1 MCSGEAG
8 KVNDVKVLL
17 IRSPQVFARGGHVA
31 VHTDVPL
38 ALMYLGA
45 AAERAGHEVVVY
57 DAATQAEPGPLQFD
71 EKGRLYVGEPW
82 DEVARAIEAAAP
94 DVIGITSL
102 FYTQMPQAL
111 ETARIAR
118 RVCPEVPIVMGGA
131 PVTVRPGD
139 YLDEPAVSMALV
151 GEGDAALPLLL
162 ETLARGEDLR
172 GVPNLVYRAD
182 GRIQRNPITPFV
194 EDLDTLG
201 GPAYHLVDLSRY
213 TRALSQDPAG
223 RWRWKP
229 HRIMTV
235 QTSRGCPFRCTYCAV
250 RLHMGRKYRVQSPER
265 VLAHLRFI
273 ATDLGLRHIHFID
286 DNLGQD
292 QERFLAILDGL
303 IAMKREGLPMVWDT
317 PIGMRTDRLTYD
329 ILAKAREAGCRSM
342 YLTVESGSQR
352 VLDHV
357 IQKGLRLEKV
367 LQAADSCKRLGIK
380 ARAGFIMGLPGET
393 LEDMQMTVDMARHLK
408 RRYGIRGHV
417 SMATPLYGTRLYE
430 ICEREGYLRQ
440 EMTPETVARS
450 FAEGGMIETADW
462 TVADLRKMRDA
473 FERQDGWLHQ
483 VVRGARNRLRR
494 LGRR

>member
-1 MCSGEAG
+1 M
-8 KVNDVKVLL
+8 KVLL

-31 VHTDVPL
+31 VHADVPL

-45 AAERAGHEVVVY
+45 AAERAGHEAVIY
-57 DAATQAEPGPLQFD
+57 DAATQAEPGPLECD
-71 EKGRLYVGEPW
+71 ALGRLHVGEPW

-111 ETARIAR
+111 ETARMAR

-131 PVTVRPGD
+131 PVTVRPED
-139 YLDEPAVSMALV
+139 YLAEPAVSMALV
-151 GEGDAALPLLL
+151 AEGDAALPLLL
-162 ETLARGEDLR
+162 DALAGGDDLA
-172 GVPNLVYRAD
+172 GVPNLVYRTG
-182 GRIQRNPITPFV
+182 GRLQRHPVASFV
-194 EDLDTLG
+194 EDLDTLA

-213 TRALSQDPAG
+213 MRALSQDPAG

-229 HRIMTV
+229 RRIMTV
-235 QTSRGCPFRCTYCAV
+235 QTSRGCPFGCTYCAV
-250 RLHMGRKYRVQSPER
+250 RLHMGRTYRVQSPER

-273 ATDLGLRHIHFID
+273 ATDLGIRHIHFID
-286 DNLGQD
+286 DNLGQN
-292 QERFLAILDGL
+292 QERFHAILDGL

-352 VLDHV
+352 VLDRV
-357 IQKGLRLEKV
+357 IRKGLKLEKV
-367 LQAADSCKRLGIK
+367 LQAADACKRLGIK

-393 LEDMQMTVDMARHLK
+393 IEDMQMTIDMARHLK

-417 SMATPLYGTRLYE
+417 SMATPLYGTPLYD
-430 ICEREGYLRQ
+430 ICEREGYLKQ
-440 EMTPETVARS
+440 EMTPEAVARS
-450 FAEGGMIETADW
+450 FAEGGMIETEDW
-462 TVADLRKMRDA
+462 SVADLRTMRDA

-483 VVRGARNRLRR
+483 VVRSARRRLRR
-494 LGRR
+494 LGRN